1 MSMTQ
6 ALLAPLFLHV
16 VLILVVGII
25 TLRARI
31 AAVKGGKARLK
42 EIATSSAGWPPEV
55 RKLSNNFDNQ
65 FQTPML
71 WYGVCALIVATGMAD
86 SVSAGLS
93 WLFFATRVAHSAI
106 HTGSNVVMRRL
117 AAFLIGLAS
126 LVAMWAW
133 FGIRLFVAG

>member
-6 ALLAPLFLHV
+6 ALLAPLFVHV
-16 VLILVVGII
+16 LLIVVVGVI

-31 AAVKGGKARLK
+31 AAVKGGRARLK

-71 WYGVCALIVATGMAD
+71 WYGVCAFIVATGMAD
-86 SVSAGLS
+86 GVSAGLS
-93 WLFFATRVAHSAI
+93 WLFLATRIAHSAI
-106 HTGSNVVMRRL
+106 HMGSNVVMRRL
-117 AAFLIGLAS
+117 VAFLIGLAA
-126 LVAMWAW
+126 LVLLWGW
-133 FGIRLFVAG
+133 FGVRLFVTG